1 MTRITGNVRTIETD
15 YGWIRVPLFEDG
27 HVIGDRLV
35 PSIIEVDFPGAG
47 GQPALYMVIEVID
60 KVPRL
65 TELTFRRV
73 DGGREVRAKDLEL
86 VKIDDWVET
95 FVAMVSGVVTR
106 HEGGKMTIAYKTGPE
121 HVREGLKV
129 ISEARKGSRRPITD
143 QVLRDVAEIYNAQ
156 DKGGIEAVQ
165 RAFGFSRST
174 AVRRIN
180 KATDAGYISKGKR

>member
-1 MTRITGNVRTIETD
+1 MTRIKGSVRTIETD
-15 YGWIRVPLFEDG
+15 YGWIRSPFFDDG
-27 HVIGDRLV
+27 HVIGNQLV
-35 PSIIEVDFPGAG
+35 PSIVEVDFPGAG

-95 FVAMVSGVVTR
+95 FVALASGEVTH
-106 HEGGKMTIAYKTGPE
+106 HEGGKMTIAYKTGSE
-121 HVREGLKV
+121 RVRESLRA

-143 QVLRDVAEIYNAQ
+143 QVLRDVAEVYNAQ

-165 RAFGFSRST
+165 RSFGFSRST
-174 AVRRIN
+174 AIRRIN
-180 KATDAGYISKGKR
+180 KATEAGYISKEKR